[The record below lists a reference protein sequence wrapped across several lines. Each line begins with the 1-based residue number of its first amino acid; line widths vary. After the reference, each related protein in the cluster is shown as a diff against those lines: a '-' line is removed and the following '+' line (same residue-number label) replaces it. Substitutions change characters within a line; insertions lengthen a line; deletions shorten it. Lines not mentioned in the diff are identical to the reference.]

1 MKDEMA
7 QKERSNIK
15 CYTSAFRY
23 IYIYILYC
31 YNKFIGVMMNIIV
44 CYDQHYKYCK
54 STSCTKTLN

>member
-23 IYIYILYC
+23 IYIYIILLQQVHW
-31 YNKFIGVMMNIIV
+31 G
-44 CYDQHYKYCK
+44 YDEHY
-54 STSCTKTLN
+54 SML